1 MLRFG
6 AVVLKSPA
14 YPNLEGLDRL
24 ALRGGVDIRPTLVR
38 VLTDLYLQK
47 PAHTPEE
54 ERHYTELVL
63 RFIDRVDIS
72 TRKIVAA
79 KLANYS
85 SAPAAVVRRLARDAI
100 EVAQPILEH
109 SPQLTGSDLLA
120 IIAEMGPP
128 YATAIARR
136 LKLAEQARST
146 TEDAS
151 LLPPSPTATRPSR
164 SAVSGSQSDME
175 APAPDSLPGAAT
187 GLADLESELRL
198 GEMFLAAGPAER
210 RLILRHLDGPTDL
223 SLSCSAAQAS
233 DAVRRLEA
241 AALQRKPAEFM
252 RALERALGISA
263 QHAQRIVM
271 DEGGE
276 PLLVAAKALGMA
288 PDVVLR
294 ILLFLNPVI
303 GQSVTRV
310 FALAKLYDG
319 MTRGAAL
326 RLVASLRSSGATR
339 RWASYRPVLA
349 TDEPERGLAS
359 EAARRAAGRGRPGAE
374 PASGN
379 ERSAVTER
387 QDRANVSR
395 SDPRLR

>member
-6 AVVLKSPA
+6 ALVLKSPA

-24 ALRGGVDIRPTLVR
+24 ALRSGVDIRPTLVR

-47 PAHTPEE
+47 PTHTPEE

-63 RFIDRVDIS
+63 RFIDRVDVG

-79 KLANYS
+79 KLADYA
-85 SAPAAVVRRLARDAI
+85 SAPAAVVRRLARDVL

-109 SPQLTGSDLLA
+109 SPQLTGSELLA
-120 IIAEMGPP
+120 IIAELGPQ
-128 YATAIARR
+128 YAAVIARR
-136 LKLAEQARST
+136 PQIGRQAKAPAEQASAAP
-146 TEDAS
+146 AS
-151 LLPPSPTATRPSR
+151 KAAARPSH
-164 SAVSGSQSDME
+164 AAGSGSPPEAD
-175 APAPDSLPGAAT
+175 APALPESLAGAAMRLT
-187 GLADLESELRL
+187 GLDSDLRL
-198 GEMFLAAGPAER
+198 GDLFLAAAPAER
-210 RLILRHLDGPTDL
+210 RLILSNLDGTTDPPL
-223 SLSCSAAQAS
+223 SGATAQSS
-233 DAVRRLEA
+233 DAIRRLET

-252 RALERALGISA
+252 RALERALGIST
-263 QHAQRIVM
+263 QHAHRMVT

-310 FALAKLYDG
+310 FDLAKLYDA
-319 MTRGAAL
+319 MTRAAAL
-326 RLVASLRSSGATR
+326 RLVASLRSASASR

-349 TDEPERGLAS
+349 KDEPERGLAN
-359 EAARRAAGRGRPGAE
+359 EAARRAAGRAGPDLQGQRPGAG
-374 PASGN
+374 ASP
-379 ERSAVTER
+379 
-387 QDRANVSR
+387 SR
-395 SDPRLR
+395 HDEIEQM

>member
-6 AVVLKSPA
+6 ALVLKSPA

-24 ALRGGVDIRPTLVR
+24 ALRSGVDIRPTLVR

-47 PAHTPEE
+47 PTHTPEE

-63 RFIDRVDIS
+63 RFIDRVDVG

-79 KLANYS
+79 KLADYA
-85 SAPAAVVRRLARDAI
+85 SAPAAVVRRLARDVL

-109 SPQLTGSDLLA
+109 SPQLTGSELLA
-120 IIAEMGPP
+120 IIAELGPQ
-128 YATAIARR
+128 YAAVIARR
-136 LKLAEQARST
+136 LQIGRQAKAPAEQASAAP
-146 TEDAS
+146 AS
-151 LLPPSPTATRPSR
+151 EAAARPSH
-164 SAVSGSQSDME
+164 AAGSGSPPEAD
-175 APAPDSLPGAAT
+175 APALPESLAGAAMRLT
-187 GLADLESELRL
+187 GLDSDLRL
-198 GEMFLAAGPAER
+198 GDLFLAAAPAER
-210 RLILRHLDGPTDL
+210 RLILSNLDGTTDPP
-223 SLSCSAAQAS
+223 LSCATAQSS
-233 DAVRRLEA
+233 DAIRRLET

-263 QHAQRIVM
+263 QHAHRMVT

-310 FALAKLYDG
+310 FDLAKLYDA
-319 MTRGAAL
+319 MTRAAAL
-326 RLVASLRSSGATR
+326 RLVASLRSASASR

-349 TDEPERGLAS
+349 KDEPERGLAN
-359 EAARRAAGRGRPGAE
+359 EAARRAAGRAGPDLQGQRPGAG
-374 PASGN
+374 ASP
-379 ERSAVTER
+379 
-387 QDRANVSR
+387 SR
-395 SDPRLR
+395 HDKIEQM

>member
-1 MLRFG
+1 MLRSG
-6 AVVLKSPA
+6 AVVSKSPA

-24 ALRGGVDIRPTLVR
+24 ALRSGVDIRPTLVR

-63 RFIDRVDIS
+63 RFIDRVDVG

-79 KLANYS
+79 KLAHYA
-85 SAPAAVVRRLARDAI
+85 SAPAAVVRRLARDVL

-109 SPQLTGSDLLA
+109 SPRLTGSELLA
-120 IIAEMGPP
+120 IIVELGPQ
-128 YATAIARR
+128 YAAVIARR
-136 LKLAEQARST
+136 LQIGQQAKVPAEPASVASAST
-146 TEDAS
+146 A
-151 LLPPSPTATRPSR
+151 AARPSHGGG
-164 SAVSGSQSDME
+164 SGSAPDAD
-175 APAPDSLPGAAT
+175 APAPSESLSGAAMRLA
-187 GLADLESELRL
+187 GLDSDLRL
-198 GEMFLAAGPAER
+198 GDLFLAAAPAER
-210 RLILRHLDGPTDL
+210 RLILSNLDGATDPRL
-223 SLSCSAAQAS
+223 SGSTAQSS
-233 DAVRRLEA
+233 DAVHRLET

-263 QHAQRIVM
+263 QHAHRMAM

-310 FALAKLYDG
+310 FDLAKLYDA
-319 MTRGAAL
+319 MTREAAL
-326 RLVASLRSSGATR
+326 RLVASLRSASATR

-349 TDEPERGLAS
+349 KDEPGRGLAN
-359 EAARRAAGRGRPGAE
+359 EAARRAAGRAGPDAQDQRPGAGLL
-374 PASGN
+374 P
-379 ERSAVTER
+379 
-387 QDRANVSR
+387 SR
-395 SDPRLR
+395 NDKIEQM

>member
-1 MLRFG
+1 VLRFG
-6 AVVLKSPA
+6 AVVSKSPA

-24 ALRGGVDIRPTLVR
+24 ALRSGVDIRPTLVR

-54 ERHYTELVL
+54 ERHYTELAL
-63 RFIDRVDIS
+63 RLIDRVDVG

-79 KLANYS
+79 KLANYA
-85 SAPAAVVRRLARDAI
+85 SAPAAVVRRLARDVL

-109 SPQLTGSDLLA
+109 SPRLTGSELLA
-120 IIAEMGPP
+120 IIAELGPQ
-128 YATAIARR
+128 YAAVIARR
-136 LKLAEQARST
+136 LQIARQAKAPAERASVAPASKAAAHLSHDSGSGSPL
-146 TEDAS
+146 DADAPALS
-151 LLPPSPTATRPSR
+151 ERPAAAATRL
-164 SAVSGSQSDME
+164 AGLDSD
-175 APAPDSLPGAAT
+175 
-187 GLADLESELRL
+187 LRL
-198 GEMFLAAGPAER
+198 GDLFLAAAPAER
-210 RLILRHLDGPTDL
+210 RLILCNLDGATDQPL
-223 SLSCSAAQAS
+223 SGSTAQAG
-233 DAVRRLEA
+233 DAVRRLET

-263 QHAQRIVM
+263 QHAHRMVM

-310 FALAKLYDG
+310 FDLAKLYDA
-319 MTRGAAL
+319 MTREAAL
-326 RLVASLRSSGATR
+326 RLVASLRGASASR

-349 TDEPERGLAS
+349 KDEPERGLAN
-359 EAARRAAGRGRPGAE
+359 EAARRAAGRAGPDAHGQRPGAG
-374 PASGN
+374 ASP
-379 ERSAVTER
+379 
-387 QDRANVSR
+387 SR
-395 SDPRLR
+395 NDKIEQM

>member
-1 MLRFG
+1 M
-6 AVVLKSPA
+6 LKSPA

-24 ALRGGVDIRPTLVR
+24 ALRSGVDIRPTLVR

-47 PAHTPEE
+47 PTHTPEE

-63 RFIDRVDIS
+63 RFIDRVDVG

-79 KLANYS
+79 KLANYA
-85 SAPAAVVRRLARDAI
+85 SAPAAIVRRLARDVL

-109 SPQLTGSDLLA
+109 SPQLTGSELLA
-120 IIAEMGPP
+120 IIAELGPQ
-128 YATAIARR
+128 YAAVIARR
-136 LKLAEQARST
+136 LQIGRQAKAPAEQASV
-146 TEDAS
+146 A
-151 LLPPSPTATRPSR
+151 PSKAAARPSH
-164 SAVSGSQSDME
+164 AAGSGSPPEAD
-175 APAPDSLPGAAT
+175 APALPQSLAGAAMRLT
-187 GLADLESELRL
+187 GLDSDLRL
-198 GEMFLAAGPAER
+198 GDLFLAAAPAER
-210 RLILRHLDGPTDL
+210 RLILSNLDGTTDPP
-223 SLSCSAAQAS
+223 LSCATAQSS
-233 DAVRRLEA
+233 DAVRRLET

-263 QHAQRIVM
+263 QHAHRMVT

-310 FALAKLYDG
+310 FDLAKLYDA
-319 MTRGAAL
+319 MTRPAAL
-326 RLVASLRSSGATR
+326 RLVASLRSASASR

-349 TDEPERGLAS
+349 KDEPERGLAN
-359 EAARRAAGRGRPGAE
+359 EAARRAAGRAGPDLQGQRPGAG
-374 PASGN
+374 ASP
-379 ERSAVTER
+379 
-387 QDRANVSR
+387 SR
-395 SDPRLR
+395 HDKIEQM

>member
-1 MLRFG
+1 
-6 AVVLKSPA
+6 VSKSPA

-24 ALRGGVDIRPTLVR
+24 ALRSGVDIRPTLVR

-63 RFIDRVDIS
+63 RFIDRVDVG

-79 KLANYS
+79 KLANYA
-85 SAPAAVVRRLARDAI
+85 SAPVAVVRRLARDVL

-109 SPQLTGSDLLA
+109 SPRLTGSELLA
-120 IIAEMGPP
+120 IVAELGPQ
-128 YATAIARR
+128 YAAVIARR
-136 LKLAEQARST
+136 LQIGQQAKRAAEQASV
-146 TEDAS
+146 AS
-151 LLPPSPTATRPSR
+151 ASEAASRPSHGGG
-164 SAVSGSQSDME
+164 SGSSPDAD
-175 APAPDSLPGAAT
+175 APAPTETLSGAAVRLA
-187 GLADLESELRL
+187 GLDSDLRL
-198 GEMFLAAGPAER
+198 GDLFLAAAPAER
-210 RLILRHLDGPTDL
+210 RLILSNLDGATNPRLACPT
-223 SLSCSAAQAS
+223 AQSS
-233 DAVRRLEA
+233 DAARRLET

-263 QHAQRIVM
+263 QHAHRMVM

-276 PLLVAAKALGMA
+276 PLLVAAKALGMG

-310 FALAKLYDG
+310 FDLAKLYDA
-319 MTRGAAL
+319 MTREAAL
-326 RLVASLRSSGATR
+326 RLVASLRSASATR

-349 TDEPERGLAS
+349 KDEPRRGLAN
-359 EAARRAAGRGRPGAE
+359 ETARRAAGRAGPDAQDQRPGVGL
-374 PASGN
+374 PP
-379 ERSAVTER
+379 
-387 QDRANVSR
+387 SR
-395 SDPRLR
+395 NDKIEQM

>member
-24 ALRGGVDIRPTLVR
+24 ALRSGVDIRPTLVR

-47 PAHTPEE
+47 PTHTPEE

-63 RFIDRVDIS
+63 RFIDRVDVG

-79 KLANYS
+79 KLANYA
-85 SAPAAVVRRLARDAI
+85 SAPAAVVRRLARDVL

-109 SPQLTGSDLLA
+109 SPQLTGSELLA
-120 IIAEMGPP
+120 IIAELGPQ
-128 YATAIARR
+128 YAAVIARR
-136 LKLAEQARST
+136 LQIGRQAKAPAQQ
-146 TEDAS
+146 AS
-151 LLPPSPTATRPSR
+151 VASASKAAARPSHAAGD
-164 SAVSGSQSDME
+164 SPPEAD
-175 APAPDSLPGAAT
+175 APALPESPAGAAMRLT
-187 GLADLESELRL
+187 GLDSDLRL
-198 GEMFLAAGPAER
+198 GDLFLAAAPAER
-210 RLILRHLDGPTDL
+210 RLILSNLDGAADPP
-223 SLSCSAAQAS
+223 LSCATAQSS
-233 DAVRRLEA
+233 DAVRRLET

-263 QHAQRIVM
+263 QHAHRMVT

-294 ILLFLNPVI
+294 ILLFLTPVI

-310 FALAKLYDG
+310 FDLAKLYDA
-319 MTRGAAL
+319 MTRAAAL
-326 RLVASLRSSGATR
+326 RLVASLRSASASR

-349 TDEPERGLAS
+349 KDEPERGLAN
-359 EAARRAAGRGRPGAE
+359 EAARRAAGRAGPDLQGQRPGAG
-374 PASGN
+374 ASP
-379 ERSAVTER
+379 
-387 QDRANVSR
+387 SR
-395 SDPRLR
+395 HDKLEQM

>member
-6 AVVLKSPA
+6 AVVSKSPA

-24 ALRGGVDIRPTLVR
+24 ALRSGVDIRPTLVR

-63 RFIDRVDIS
+63 RFIDRVDVG

-79 KLANYS
+79 KLANYA
-85 SAPAAVVRRLARDAI
+85 SAPAAVVRRLARDVL

-109 SPQLTGSDLLA
+109 SPRLTGSELLA
-120 IIAEMGPP
+120 IIAEHGPQ
-128 YATAIARR
+128 YAAVIARR
-136 LKLAEQARST
+136 LQIGQQAKVPAEQACV
-146 TEDAS
+146 AS
-151 LLPPSPTATRPSR
+151 ASEAAARPSHGGG
-164 SAVSGSQSDME
+164 SGSPPHPD
-175 APAPDSLPGAAT
+175 APAPPESLSGAAVRLA
-187 GLADLESELRL
+187 GLDSDLRL
-198 GEMFLAAGPAER
+198 GDLFLAAAPAER
-210 RLILRHLDGPTDL
+210 QLILSNLEAATDPR
-223 SLSCSAAQAS
+223 LSCSTPQSS
-233 DAVRRLEA
+233 DAVHRLET

-263 QHAQRIVM
+263 QYAHRMVV

-303 GQSVTRV
+303 GQSVARV
-310 FALAKLYDG
+310 FDLAKLYDA
-319 MTRGAAL
+319 MTREAAL
-326 RLVASLRSSGATR
+326 RLVASLRSASATR

-349 TDEPERGLAS
+349 KDEPGRGLAN
-359 EAARRAAGRGRPGAE
+359 EAARRAAGRTGPDAQGRRPGMGLS
-374 PASGN
+374 P
-379 ERSAVTER
+379 
-387 QDRANVSR
+387 SR
-395 SDPRLR
+395 NDKIEQM

>member
-6 AVVLKSPA
+6 ALVLKSPA

-24 ALRGGVDIRPTLVR
+24 ALRSGVDIRPTLAR

-47 PAHTPEE
+47 PTHTPEE

-63 RFIDRVDIS
+63 RFIDRVDVG

-79 KLANYS
+79 KLADYA
-85 SAPAAVVRRLARDAI
+85 SAPAAVVRRLARDVL

-109 SPQLTGSDLLA
+109 SPQLTGSELLA
-120 IIAEMGPP
+120 IIAELGPQ
-128 YATAIARR
+128 YAAVIARR
-136 LKLAEQARST
+136 LQIGRQAKAPAEQASAAP
-146 TEDAS
+146 AS
-151 LLPPSPTATRPSR
+151 KAAARTSHA
-164 SAVSGSQSDME
+164 AGSGSPPEAD
-175 APAPDSLPGAAT
+175 APALPESLAGAAMRLT
-187 GLADLESELRL
+187 GLDSDLRL
-198 GEMFLAAGPAER
+198 GDLFLAAAPAER
-210 RLILRHLDGPTDL
+210 RLILSNLDGTTDPP
-223 SLSCSAAQAS
+223 LSCATAQSS
-233 DAVRRLEA
+233 DAVRRLET

-263 QHAQRIVM
+263 QHAHRMVT

-310 FALAKLYDG
+310 FDLAKLYDA
-319 MTRGAAL
+319 MTRAAAL
-326 RLVASLRSSGATR
+326 RLVASLRSASASR

-349 TDEPERGLAS
+349 KDEPERGLAN
-359 EAARRAAGRGRPGAE
+359 EAARRAAGRAGSDLQGQRPGAG
-374 PASGN
+374 ASP
-379 ERSAVTER
+379 
-387 QDRANVSR
+387 SR
-395 SDPRLR
+395 HDKIEQM

>member
-6 AVVLKSPA
+6 ALVLKSPA

-24 ALRGGVDIRPTLVR
+24 ALRSGVDIRPTLAR

-47 PAHTPEE
+47 PTHTPEE

-63 RFIDRVDIS
+63 RFIDRVDVG

-79 KLANYS
+79 KLADYA
-85 SAPAAVVRRLARDAI
+85 SAPAAVVRRLARDVL

-109 SPQLTGSDLLA
+109 SPQLTGSELLA
-120 IIAEMGPP
+120 IIAELGPQ
-128 YATAIARR
+128 YAAVIARR
-136 LKLAEQARST
+136 LQIGRQAKAPAEQASAAP
-146 TEDAS
+146 AS
-151 LLPPSPTATRPSR
+151 KAAARTSHA
-164 SAVSGSQSDME
+164 AGSGSPPEAD
-175 APAPDSLPGAAT
+175 APALPESLAGAAMRLT
-187 GLADLESELRL
+187 GLDSDLRL
-198 GEMFLAAGPAER
+198 GDLFLAAAPAER
-210 RLILRHLDGPTDL
+210 RLILSNLDGTTDPP
-223 SLSCSAAQAS
+223 LSCATAQSS
-233 DAVRRLEA
+233 DAIRRLET

-263 QHAQRIVM
+263 QHAHRMVT

-310 FALAKLYDG
+310 FDLAKLYDA
-319 MTRGAAL
+319 MTRAAAL
-326 RLVASLRSSGATR
+326 RLVASLRSASASR

-349 TDEPERGLAS
+349 KDEPERGLAN
-359 EAARRAAGRGRPGAE
+359 EAARRAAGRAGPDLQGQRPGAG
-374 PASGN
+374 ASP
-379 ERSAVTER
+379 
-387 QDRANVSR
+387 SR
-395 SDPRLR
+395 HDKIEQM